1 MFPPRAPAGRGEAA
15 VVTIGMNY
23 VVLPGRERVF
33 EDACEKVV
41 EAMRGV
47 AGHDESHLYK
57 RLDDGDHV
65 YLIVSR
71 WTSDEAFRTFV
82 ASDRFKKV
90 TRWGMQNVLAGPP
103 RHTTYRE
110 D

>member
-47 AGHDESHLYK
+47 AGHDESHL
-57 RLDDGDHV
+57 
-65 YLIVSR
+65 
-71 WTSDEAFRTFV
+71 
-82 ASDRFKKV
+82 
-90 TRWGMQNVLAGPP
+90 
-103 RHTTYRE
+103 
-110 D
+110 